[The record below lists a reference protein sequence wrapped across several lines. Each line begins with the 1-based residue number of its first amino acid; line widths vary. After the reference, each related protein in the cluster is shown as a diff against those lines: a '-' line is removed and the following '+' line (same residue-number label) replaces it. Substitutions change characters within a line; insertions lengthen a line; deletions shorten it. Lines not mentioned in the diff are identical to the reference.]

1 MKLASTL
8 LVMQVPSAPP
18 ASSLTAAAKYMLLN
32 VKELQL
38 LRAAAPQLF
47 LAARPLRDAGLPPL
61 APQRCPSFMVSSPR
75 SAVAWA
81 LLLPN
86 SCGLVLSLFASP
98 AEKGKRRPGVVGP
111 GGGGG
116 GGRGSVAPVELLAA
130 EVPNAQLSEA
140 AARPAAA
147 AAPPVGRAARRG
159 RPRARPDHP
168 CHPFAHG
175 RCRRRSRCRARRRRP
190 SRRRRRPAGRRPRA
204 PSSPTTARR

>member
-1 MKLASTL
+1 M
-8 LVMQVPSAPP
+8 
-18 ASSLTAAAKYMLLN
+18 
-32 VKELQL
+32 
-38 LRAAAPQLF
+38 
-47 LAARPLRDAGLPPL
+47 
-61 APQRCPSFMVSSPR
+61 SSPR

-98 AEKGKRRPGVVGP
+98 AEKGKRRPASWGP

-147 AAPPVGRAARRG
+147 AAPLSVGLRDEGGHERG
-159 RPRARPDHP
+159 RIILAI
-168 CHPFAHG
+168 
-175 RCRRRSRCRARRRRP
+175 RSHTGLLP
-190 SRRRRRPAGRRPRA
+190 PPQPLPRA
-204 PSSPTTARR
+204 PPPPPGPGITAVL